1 MLEMVQGSSA
11 WLEARTG
18 KVTASRIADVLAL
31 KKDGKPT
38 AERERYLMELV
49 GERLTGLATS
59 HYLTGP
65 MLEGQ
70 EREPQAADAYAFLF
84 GVDLD
89 QVGFVEHPRIPMSG
103 ASPDRLVGA
112 DGLLEIKAPTLR
124 THLDTLL
131 TGQIPEQY
139 LPQIRWQLACTGRRW
154 CDFASWHPGVPAHL
168 RLWVKRLHRDDAQ
181 IAKDEAAVVAFLAEV
196 DARVAKLLGTGEM
209 EAAA

>member
-1 MLEMVQGSSA
+1 MAEMIQGSA
-11 WLEARTG
+11 QWLDARAG
-18 KVTASRIADVLAL
+18 KATASRIADILAV
-31 KKDGKPT
+31 KRDGKPT
-38 AERERYLMELV
+38 ADRERYLMELV

-139 LPQIRWQLACTGRRW
+139 LPQIRWQLACTGRAW
-154 CDFASWHPGVPAHL
+154 CDFASWHPHPPEHL

-196 DARVAKLLGTGEM
+196 DARVAKLLGTDQA
-209 EAAA
+209 EAA

>member
-1 MLEMVQGSSA
+1 MAEMIQGSSQ
-11 WLEARTG
+11 WLDARAG
-18 KVTASRIADVLAL
+18 KATASRIADILTV
-31 KKDGKPT
+31 KRDGKPT

-49 GERLTGLATS
+49 GERLTGVATS

-89 QVGFVEHPRIPMSG
+89 QVGFVEHPRIAMAG

-112 DGLLEIKAPTLR
+112 DGLLEVKCPTLR

-139 LPQIRWQLACTGRRW
+139 LPQMRFQMSATGRQW
-154 CDFASWHPGVPAHL
+154 CDFASWHPSVPAHL

-196 DARVAKLLGTGEM
+196 DARVAKLLGTDQA
-209 EAAA
+209 EAA